1 MARRALLGWSASIQV
16 RLQRGTAMKS
26 RLLTVSLLGLM
37 AAGVARADVASGPK
51 EAEKVATLRVYAVTG
66 EPKDREV
73 DYAAL
78 RKDKPTVYVFVSA
91 KDFGR
96 PMFRFLKKL
105 DEDLGDDGLVV
116 AVWLTDD
123 VDKAKEYR
131 PKISQYFKGAA
142 LTVVGSTVGPKVW
155 AINPDAHLTAVVA
168 DKGKVVKS
176 FGYASLNETD
186 APEVVETLKKAI
198 KK

>member
-1 MARRALLGWSASIQV
+1 MLLNFIIRR
-16 RLQRGTAMKS
+16 QRRTTMTA
-26 RLLTVSLLGLM
+26 RLLTVSLLGLL
-37 AAGVARADVASGPK
+37 AAEPAHADVASGPK
-51 EAEKVATLRVYAVTG
+51 EGENVATLKVYAVTG
-66 EPKDREV
+66 EPKDEEV
-73 DYAAL
+73 DYAGL

-105 DEDLGDDGLVV
+105 DEDLGDDGLIV

-123 VDKAKEYR
+123 ADKSKEYL
-131 PKISQYFKGAA
+131 PKVSQYFKRAA
-142 LTVVGSTVGPKVW
+142 LTVFGGTAAPKDW

-168 DKGKVVKS
+168 HKSKVVKS
-176 FGYASLNETD
+176 FGYMSLNET
-186 APEVVETLKKAI
+186 AVPEVVETLKKAI

>member
-1 MARRALLGWSASIQV
+1 MTTQLLA
-16 RLQRGTAMKS
+16 
-26 RLLTVSLLGLM
+26 VSLLGLL
-37 AAGVARADVASGPK
+37 AAGLARADVGSGPK
-51 EAEKVATLRVYAVTG
+51 EAVKVATLKVYAVTG
-66 EPKDREV
+66 EPKDKEV
-73 DYAAL
+73 DYAGL

-116 AVWLTDD
+116 TAWLTDD
-123 VDKAKEYR
+123 SDKTKEYL
-131 PKISQYFKGAA
+131 PKIAQYFKRTA
-142 LTVVGSTVGPKVW
+142 LTVFGGTAGPKGW

-168 DKGKVVKS
+168 HKGKVVKS
-176 FGYASLNETD
+176 FGYMSLNETD
-186 APEVVETLKKAI
+186 VPEVVETLKKAI

>member
-1 MARRALLGWSASIQV
+1 M
-16 RLQRGTAMKS
+16 
-26 RLLTVSLLGLM
+26 LTVLLLGLL
-37 AAGVARADVASGPK
+37 AAGSARVDVASGPK
-51 EAEKVATLRVYAVTG
+51 EAEKVAPLKVYAVTG
-66 EPKDREV
+66 EPKDTEV

-91 KDFGR
+91 KDFSR

-123 VDKAKEYR
+123 ADKSKEYL

-142 LTVVGSTVGPKVW
+142 LTVFGATAGPKDW

-168 DKGKVVKS
+168 HKGKVVKS
-176 FGYASLNETD
+176 FGYLSLNETD
-186 APEVVETLKKAI
+186 VPEVVQTLKKAI

>member
-1 MARRALLGWSASIQV
+1 M
-16 RLQRGTAMKS
+16 TT
-26 RLLTVSLLGLM
+26 RLLAVSLLGVL
-37 AAGVARADVASGPK
+37 ASGLARADVASGPK
-51 EAEKVATLRVYAVTG
+51 EGAKVATLKVYAVTG
-66 EPKDREV
+66 EPKDEEV
-73 DYAAL
+73 DYAGL

-123 VDKAKEYR
+123 ADKSKEYL
-131 PKISQYFKGAA
+131 PKIAQYFQRAA
-142 LTVVGSTVGPKVW
+142 LTVFSGTAGPKDW

-168 DKGKVVKS
+168 HKGKVVKS
-176 FGYASLNETD
+176 FGYLSLNETD
-186 APEVVETLKKAI
+186 VPEVVGTLKKAI

>member
-1 MARRALLGWSASIQV
+1 MA
-16 RLQRGTAMKS
+16 T
-26 RLLTVSLLGLM
+26 RLLTVSLLGLL
-37 AAGVARADVASGPK
+37 AAGSARADVASGPK
-51 EAEKVATLRVYAVTG
+51 KDDKVAPLKVYAITG
-66 EPKDREV
+66 EPKDTEV

-91 KDFGR
+91 KDFSR
-96 PMFRFLKKL
+96 PMFRFVKKL

-123 VDKAKEYR
+123 AEKSKEYL
-131 PKISQYFKGAA
+131 PKIAQYFKGAA
-142 LTVVGSTVGPKVW
+142 LPVFGGTAGPKDW

-168 DKGKVVKS
+168 HKGKVVKS
-176 FGYASLNETD
+176 FGYLSLNETD
-186 APEVVETLKKAI
+186 APAVVETLKKTN

>member
-1 MARRALLGWSASIQV
+1 MMTT
-16 RLQRGTAMKS
+16 RLIA
-26 RLLTVSLLGLM
+26 VSLLGLLT
-37 AAGVARADVASGPK
+37 AGLARADVASGPK
-51 EAEKVATLRVYAVTG
+51 EGEKVAALKVFAVTG

-78 RKDKPTVYVFVSA
+78 RKDRPTVYVFVSA

-96 PMFRFLKKL
+96 PMFRFIKKL
-105 DEDLGDDGLVV
+105 DEDLGDDGMVV

-123 VDKAKEYR
+123 ADKSKEYL

-142 LTVVGSTVGPKVW
+142 LTVFGETAGPKDW
-155 AINPDAHLTAVVA
+155 AINSDAHLTAVVA
-168 DKGKVVKS
+168 HKGKVVRS
-176 FGYASLNETD
+176 FGYMSLNETNV
-186 APEVVETLKKAI
+186 PEVIETLKKAL

>member
-1 MARRALLGWSASIQV
+1 M
-16 RLQRGTAMKS
+16 TT
-26 RLLTVSLLGLM
+26 RLLTVSLLGLL
-37 AAGVARADVASGPK
+37 ATGPARADVASGPK
-51 EAEKVATLRVYAVTG
+51 EGDKVASLKVYAVTG

-78 RKDKPTVYVFVSA
+78 RKDKPTVYAFVSA
-91 KDFGR
+91 KDFSR

-123 VDKAKEYR
+123 ADKSKEYL
-131 PKISQYFKGAA
+131 PKIEQYFQRAA
-142 LTVVGSTVGPKVW
+142 LTVSGGIAGPKDW

-168 DKGKVVKS
+168 HKGKVVKS
-176 FGYASLNETD
+176 YGYRSLNETD
-186 APEVVETLKKAI
+186 VPEVVRTLKKAI

>member
-1 MARRALLGWSASIQV
+1 MAI
-16 RLQRGTAMKS
+16 
-26 RLLTVSLLGLM
+26 RLLTVSLLGLL
-37 AAGVARADVASGPK
+37 ATGPARADVASGPK
-51 EAEKVATLRVYAVTG
+51 EGEKVAKLTVYAVTG

-73 DYAAL
+73 DYADL

-91 KDFGR
+91 KDFDR

-123 VDKAKEYR
+123 ADKSKEYL
-131 PKISQYFKGAA
+131 PKIAQYFQRAA
-142 LTVVGSTVGPKVW
+142 LTVFSGTAGPKDW

-168 DKGKVVKS
+168 HEGKVVKS
-176 FGYASLNETD
+176 FGYRSLNETD
-186 APEVVETLKKAI
+186 VPEVVQTLKKAI